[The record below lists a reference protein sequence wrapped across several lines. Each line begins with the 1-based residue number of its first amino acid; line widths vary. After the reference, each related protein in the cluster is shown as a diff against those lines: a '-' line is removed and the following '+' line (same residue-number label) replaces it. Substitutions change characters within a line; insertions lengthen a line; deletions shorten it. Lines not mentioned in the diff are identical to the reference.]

1 MKSKSLQARGISPHD
16 LGDLGPGPRLPDA
29 KTLCRNAGR
38 LLNCAA
44 FRSSNLG
51 NVSNDP
57 PTAMSASTQKTAR
70 WFASAY
76 GDLRPSGSSHASSAC
91 FSSQCKGS
99 KVLQSPVW
107 QTQTRLIGYLM
118 RFTTGIRCELAIGDG
133 RRMSRR
139 NHRMSEMGHCGSRF
153 TCTGLDLYGVAS
165 R

>member
-16 LGDLGPGPRLPDA
+16 LGDLGPGPLLPDA
-29 KTLCRNAGR
+29 KILMPKRRT
-38 LLNCAA
+38 AA
-44 FRSSNLG
+44 KLRGISQQQLGERVKRSANGHVGLH
-51 NVSNDP
+51 P
-57 PTAMSASTQKTAR
+57 KTAR

-139 NHRMSEMGHCGSRF
+139 NYRMSEMGPKTEVSGLARHVRF
-153 TCTGLDLYGVAS
+153 
-165 R
+165 